1 MKKKDLMKDWEAI
14 KIRNELQVKLKK
26 QEKSHF
32 KIIQRKNWEKCKMM
46 RGKRERE
53 KGDQMLTNN
62 IASLLLEV
70 SFVRFYLFLFYF
82 IFTGSLLTLSLSSPN
97 LSLFTL

>member
-32 KIIQRKNWEKCKMM
+32 KIIQRKNWEKM
-46 RGKRERE
+46 
-53 KGDQMLTNN
+53 
-62 IASLLLEV
+62 
-70 SFVRFYLFLFYF
+70 
-82 IFTGSLLTLSLSSPN
+82 
-97 LSLFTL
+97 